1 MAHSRTAAEHVT
13 LSGRMGRGVLA
24 GLVAGAAFALIT
36 MWFVTSTD
44 APARSPFL
52 LISTIVLGENAIE
65 TGEATVLIGVLVH
78 AGLSALFGM
87 AFGLVTPRLRTNG
100 TVAVAGLA
108 YGLVLYLLN
117 LRLLAPLYFPEF
129 QEYANQPFEVL
140 VHLLYGGLVGL
151 GFYSSDVRRQEP
163 FLSIG

>member
-1 MAHSRTAAEHVT
+1 MVRSTMYDHAT
-13 LSGRMGRGVLA
+13 LTGRMGRGVLA
-24 GLVAGAAFALIT
+24 GTFAGTLFALVT

-44 APARSPFL
+44 GPARAPFL
-52 LISTIVLGENAIE
+52 LISTIVLGDSAID

-100 TVAVAGLA
+100 TVALAGLV
-108 YGLVLYLLN
+108 YGLFLYLVN

-129 QEYANQPFEVL
+129 DEYANQPFEVL
-140 VHLLYGGLVGL
+140 VHLLYGGVVGL
-151 GFYSSDVRRQEP
+151 GFYSSDVRRREP